1 MKKITLLTTF
11 LFSLVAVSQTTQQK
25 IQSYLDANVA
35 RFGITKQDASD
46 WQIESEVPGAGTGI
60 TSIHFTQK
68 HQGIPVFNAQSVA
81 WVKNN
86 QVINVVNNF
95 QNGVAARVN
104 TTTPTLTVLQGI
116 SNAYAKLGITQN
128 PTFSIAETKNSKS
141 FMLSDG
147 LNEDLITAKLVYQT
161 MPNNSLKLAWYYQ
174 FYTPDGKNLWDLR
187 IDAINGSILEKKDL
201 VISCAFGAN
210 HRYHNHDTHKA
221 EKNFSFENKAFKS
234 SNSLV
239 ATPGTY
245 RVIPFNYTSPNHSP
259 FELITTE
266 GDALASPNG
275 WHDANTIGGTNASLK
290 FTYSRGN
297 NVLAQDDIDANN
309 GNGTRAE
316 GGASLNFD
324 FAPGATSSIPS
335 TYLSSSL
342 TNLFYMNNIMHD
354 VWYQYGFTE
363 VAGNFQQN
371 NLGRGGATSATGD
384 YVLADGQDGIANAE
398 TLPPFTATNVQN
410 RNNANFSTPN
420 DAVRPRMQMFMWNDG
435 APLVNYLN
443 VNSPSSIA
451 GPKPAK
457 DNSFEGTDHIPVPIA
472 PAGIT
477 SDLALYTNVPVNVG
491 QNPNSACQSA
501 TNPFDLDGKIVLIK
515 RGGCFFKDKVK
526 NAQNAGAV
534 AVIIADSLSQSHYE
548 SLGAGL
554 PFVIGMTSTGLNDI
568 TIPAISI
575 TKDLGDELI
584 AQLALGTVNV
594 TVQDPGNS
602 YLFSD
607 GSYDNGIV
615 GHEYGHGI
623 SNKLIGGPTN
633 SSCMTNLEQMGE
645 GWSDWFSL
653 MMQIKAGDTGV
664 DQKPIG
670 TYAINQPNNGNGLRG
685 APYDTAYPYSTD
697 MALNPVTLNNSNN
710 PDNTNSGYR
719 YTIGNVW
726 ASVMWDLTWAYIEKY
741 GYDSN
746 IYTGTGGNNKVMKLA
761 LDALKLQACNTASF
775 TSTRDN
781 LFAADQATT
790 GGQDYCLIAEVFRRR
805 GVGLNATS
813 GDANNSADQV
823 EDFTAFPAGPN
834 CTLAVDY
841 FNNEGM
847 INVSP
852 NPSNGVFNV
861 RINKFSGKVTM
872 QVVDINGRVVLS
884 QTDADFNNEAT
895 INLSQFQSGIYI
907 LKVNAN
913 NLNYTEKLIKN

>member
-11 LFSLVAVSQTTQQK
+11 LFSLVAISQTTQQK
-25 IQSYLDANVA
+25 IQSYLDTNVA

-60 TSIHFTQK
+60 TSVHFTQK

-104 TTTPTLTVLQGI
+104 TTTPTLSVLQGI
-116 SNAYAKLGITQN
+116 SNAYAKLGITQV
-128 PTFSIAETKNSKS
+128 PTFTIAETKNSKS

-187 IDAINGSILEKKDL
+187 IDALNGSILEKKDL
-201 VISCAFGAN
+201 VISCAFGGN
-210 HRYHNHDTHKA
+210 HRFHNHDAHKA
-221 EKNFSFENKAFKS
+221 EKNFSFTNKAFKS
-234 SNSLV
+234 STSSLV
-239 ATPGTY
+239 AAPAGTY
-245 RVIPFNYTSPNHSP
+245 RAIPYNFISPNHSP

-266 GDALASPNG
+266 GNALASPNG

-297 NVLAQDDIDANN
+297 NVLAQEDATGDN

-324 FAPGATSSIPS
+324 FPFVNGVGQTLQPTDYTNAA
-335 TYLSSSL
+335 L

-363 VAGNFQQN
+363 AAGNFQQN

-384 YVLADGQDGIANAE
+384 YVLADGQDGYNQTTPTE
-398 TLPPFTATNVQN
+398 
-410 RNNANFSTPN
+410 NNANFSTPN
-420 DAVRPRMQMFMWNDG
+420 DGVRPRMQMFMWNLG
-435 APLVNYLN
+435 APPVPYLT
-443 VNSPSSIA
+443 VNSPASIA
-451 GPKPAK
+451 GVVPSR
-457 DNSFEGTDHIPVPIA
+457 DNSFIGTDHIPVPLA
-472 PAGIT
+472 PAEIT
-477 SDLALYTNVPVNVG
+477 RDLVLYTNIPVNPG
-491 QNPNSACQSA
+491 QSTNSGCQSP
-501 TNPFDLDGKIVLIK
+501 TNAFDLDDKIVLIR
-515 RGGCFFKDKVK
+515 RGGCFFREKVK
-526 NAQNAGAV
+526 NAQDAGAA
-534 AVIIADSLSQSHYE
+534 AVIIMDSIPQSTTYTGVLGMLSDV
-548 SLGAGL
+548 L
-554 PFVIGMTSTGLNDI
+554 IGIN
-568 TIPAISI
+568 IPAVSI
-575 TKDLGDELI
+575 TKDSGEILI
-584 AQLALGTVNV
+584 AELANGPVNIKL
-594 TVQDPGNS
+594 QDPGNA
-602 YLFSD
+602 YIYAD
-607 GSYDNGIV
+607 GSFDNGVIS
-615 GHEYGHGI
+615 HEYGHGI

-633 SSCMTNLEQMGE
+633 SSCMNNFEQMGE
-645 GWSDWFSL
+645 GWSDWFSM
-653 MMQIKAGDTGV
+653 MMQL
-664 DQKPIG
+664 KPGATATDNVYIG
-670 TYAINQPNNGNGLRG
+670 TYVVNEGNNVGPGLREF
-685 APYDTAYPYSTD
+685 PYTTD
-697 MALNPVTLNNSNN
+697 MTVNPRTLNSSNN
-710 PDNTNSGYR
+710 PDNSDTGYR
-719 YTIGNVW
+719 YTVGETW
-726 ASVMWDLTWAYIEKY
+726 ATVMWDLTWAYINKY
-741 GYDSN
+741 GYDPN

-761 LDALKLQACNTASF
+761 LDALKLQACNTASMV
-775 TSTRDN
+775 SGRDN

-790 GGQDYCLIAEVFRRR
+790 GGQDYCMIAEVFRRR
-805 GVGLNATS
+805 GLGLNATS
-813 GDANNSADQV
+813 GDANNSGDQV

-841 FNNEGM
+841 FNNEEM

-884 QTDADFNNEAT
+884 QTDADFNNEAI

>member
-81 WVKNN
+81 WVKND

-116 SNAYAKLGITQN
+116 SNAYAKLGITQR
-128 PTFSIAETKNSKS
+128 PTFTIAETKNSKS
-141 FMLSDG
+141 FMLTDG

-174 FYTPDGKNLWDLR
+174 FFTPDGKNLWDLR
-187 IDAINGSILEKKDL
+187 IDALNGSILEKKDL

-221 EKNFSFENKAFKS
+221 EKNFSFENKALKS

-239 ATPGTY
+239 VAPAGTY

-259 FELITTE
+259 FDLITTE

-275 WHDANTIGGTNASLK
+275 WHDANAIGGTNASLK

-398 TLPPFTATNVQN
+398 TLPPFTATNLQN

-420 DAVRPRMQMFMWNDG
+420 DGVRPRMQMFMWDDG

-491 QNPNSACQSA
+491 QNPNSACQAA
-501 TNPFDLDGKIVLIK
+501 TNSFELDGKIVLIK

-607 GSYDNGIV
+607 GSYDNGV
-615 GHEYGHGI
+615 VAHEYGHGI

-633 SSCMTNLEQMGE
+633 SSCMNNFEQMGE
-645 GWSDWFSL
+645 GWSDWFSM
-653 MMQIKAGDTGV
+653 MMQL
-664 DQKPIG
+664 KPGATATDNVYIG
-670 TYAINQPNNGNGLRG
+670 TYVVNEGNNVGPGLREF
-685 APYDTAYPYSTD
+685 PYTTD
-697 MALNPVTLNNSNN
+697 MTVNPRTLNSSNN
-710 PDNTNSGYR
+710 PDNSDTGYR
-719 YTIGNVW
+719 YTVGETW
-726 ASVMWDLTWAYIEKY
+726 ATVMWDLTWAYIDKY
-741 GYDSN
+741 GYDPN

-761 LDALKLQACNTASF
+761 LDALKLQACNTASMV
-775 TSTRDN
+775 SGRDN

-790 GGQDYCLIAEVFRRR
+790 GGQDYCMIAEVFRRR
-805 GVGLNATS
+805 GLGLNASS
-813 GDANNSADQV
+813 GDANNSGDQV

-884 QTDADFNNEAT
+884 QTDADFNNEAI